1 MAAPARPGRGSVVA
15 LGVALLAA
23 AAIGAG
29 VLVLQSGGTSP
40 SPRGS
45 RSVAAHGTRPP
56 RLVEHDIVRAASA
69 FGIEAEPER
78 VRDGWEAEDP
88 VRSMY
93 LLKSPSAWY
102 LTFEDSSI
110 LLEPPGDRAA
120 ICATDDPPFAC
131 TLPGIQLVADTAADP
146 PDAATA
152 ARAARGVLEHA
163 GLLTGTW
170 STFVLDPSVDVPPCR
185 SELETMFDCSRQVVP
200 TRAVMLTRE
209 FGAGTT
215 AARFGV
221 VVGPHGRILSVTGR
235 VAEHRG

>member
-1 MAAPARPGRGSVVA
+1 MAAPARPGRGATA
-15 LGVALLAA
+15 LGVAVLVAA
-23 AAIGAG
+23 AVGAG
-29 VLVLQSGGTSP
+29 ILLLDGGGPSTST
-40 SPRGS
+40 RAS

-56 RLVEHDIVRAASA
+56 RLVEHDIARATSA
-69 FGIEAEPER
+69 FGIDAEPER
-78 VRDGWEAEDP
+78 VRGGWEAEDP

-110 LLEPPGDRAA
+110 LLEPPGDRTA
-120 ICATDDPPFAC
+120 ICAAEHPPFAC

-146 PDAATA
+146 PDATTA
-152 ARAARGVLEHA
+152 ARAARGVLERA
-163 GLLTGTW
+163 GLLSGTW

-235 VAEHRG
+235 VAEHIG